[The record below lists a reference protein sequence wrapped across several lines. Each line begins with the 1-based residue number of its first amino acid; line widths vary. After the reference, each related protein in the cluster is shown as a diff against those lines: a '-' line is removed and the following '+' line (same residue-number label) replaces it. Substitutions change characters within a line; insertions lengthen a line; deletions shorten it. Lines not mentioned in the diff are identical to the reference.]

1 MRTVS
6 FQDDSTRKRIKS
18 KYLFSFVGSWCFWNF
33 ERQQVFACLDLVYIY
48 TYSRWNLNSSQRSNS
63 CDFIKKPPDYQKTTN
78 VLHTLTS
85 HLKFCLALGKNSQ
98 VQLTWMKRVPDLM
111 LSLGRL
117 FFWGWLCDDLAG
129 QVKIQRMHQ
138 QIIAKVF
145 GWGSVVHNFVKFPFM
160 TGKSERSDII
170 LGRQLI
176 WCFECQGH
184 GVFTH
189 LCLRATAKKTKD
201 DYVSKKE
208 RLEENCKKKTHD
220 PETVVSK

>member
-1 MRTVS
+1 MTS
-6 FQDDSTRKRIKS
+6 S
-18 KYLFSFVGSWCFWNF
+18 KNHQC
-33 ERQQVFACLDLVYIY
+33 APHLD
-48 TYSRWNLNSSQRSNS
+48 
-63 CDFIKKPPDYQKTTN
+63 F
-78 VLHTLTS
+78 
-85 HLKFCLALGKNSQ
+85 SQ
-98 VQLTWMKRVPDLM
+98 VLPRLGEKLPGSTHMNEKSSRSHAVTWTTFL
-111 LSLGRL
+111 LARL
-117 FFWGWLCDDLAG
+117 VWAG
-129 QVKIQRMHQ
+129 CVMIWQVKIQRMDQ